1 MGLRAVLIRWMYVPL
16 AEAVWCTRVSVV
28 QANVAFLGGPM
39 SELLFTAE
47 ELPQGFSYPRG
58 LLRLVELELFELEP
72 WWILTG
78 DHLRALQK
86 GMRDRYPTRHLVLF
100 AKRQDNDDCVCFDM
114 DTGKVSLVHDWASP
128 GWEAR
133 GEFPD
138 FNSWLHAAVDDL
150 IEF

>member
-1 MGLRAVLIRWMYVPL
+1 VGKLWLPL
-16 AEAVWCTRVSVV
+16 VMRLFRRK
-28 QANVAFLGGPM
+28 VAADGPPSGSTPAAFVDPEDKA
-39 SELLFTAE
+39 SELLLTSE
-47 ELPQGFSYPRG
+47 ELPTGFSYPRG

-78 DHLRALQK
+78 DHLRALNS
-86 GMRDRYPTRHLVLF
+86 GMAERYPQRRLLLF
-100 AKRQDNDDCVCFDM
+100 AKRQDNDDAACWDL
-114 DTGKVSLVHDWASP
+114 DTGKVAIVHDFASP

-138 FNSWLHAAVDDL
+138 FNSWLHSAIDDL

>member
-1 MGLRAVLIRWMYVPL
+1 M
-16 AEAVWCTRVSVV
+16 
-28 QANVAFLGGPM
+28 QADVAFPGEPM

-47 ELPQGFSYPRG
+47 ELPEGFSYPRG

-72 WWILTG
+72 WWVLTG
-78 DHLRALQK
+78 DHLRALQE
-86 GMRDRYPTRHLVLF
+86 GMRKRYPTRHLVLF

-128 GWEAR
+128 GWEAK
-133 GEFPD
+133 GEFQN
-138 FNSWLHAAVDDL
+138 FNKWLHAAVDDL